1 MLRRYGFLKR
11 KDKGSMTMLG
21 DKRKFFG
28 IWYSAK
34 WWARVEG
41 IGSKGPSL
49 SYLFMNFRS

>member
-1 MLRRYGFLKR
+1 MKR

-41 IGSKGPSL
+41 IGSKGPLL